1 MDQALATPAVA
12 AAKKTVLR
20 TAVAVAAVQASVITG
35 LVVWDAI
42 KRRSRSKRPG
52 FPHPGLFHSTIG
64 ESNITLYT
72 FGADLYSDM
81 LASIRGA
88 TKQIFVETFIWKNDE
103 TGHQFKDALNQ
114 AAERGVQVYVIYD
127 VFANL
132 VVPGSFFKFHP
143 AIHVYRFP
151 MFRPSLLLGSIR
163 STSLDHR
170 KLLVVD
176 DEIGFVGGYNIGS
189 LYATQ
194 WRDTHLRVTGTSV
207 WDIRNAF
214 VSVWNRQLAGR
225 NPKVTHTTPENWE
238 SRIRAINNIPA
249 SLVYPIRGIYLDAIG
264 RAQKSI
270 YITMAYFIPDQQI
283 LRALLEA
290 SERGV
295 DVRVILPRDSN
306 HVLSDWLSRGFYK
319 SLLDSGVRI
328 LLYRDAMIH
337 AKTATID
344 GQWTTI
350 GTANIDRLSLTGN
363 YETNLEIHD
372 DALAGNMEEVF
383 QVDSGNCDELTLAE
397 WGTRPWLA
405 RFSESVI
412 IPLRPFL

>member
-1 MDQALATPAVA
+1 MDHALPTPAVE

-20 TAVAVAAVQASVITG
+20 TAAAAAAVQGSVIAG
-35 LVVWDAI
+35 LVVWDTI

-52 FPHPGLFHSTIG
+52 FPHPGIFHSSIG
-64 ESNITLYT
+64 ESAITLYT
-72 FGADLYSDM
+72 FGADLYADM
-81 LASIRGA
+81 LALIRSA
-88 TKQIFVETFIWKNDE
+88 KKQIFIETFIWKNDE
-103 TGHQFKDALNQ
+103 TGHQFKDALNE
-114 AAERGVQVYVIYD
+114 AAERGVEVYIIYD

-151 MFRPSLLLGSIR
+151 MFRPSLLLGTIR

-170 KLLVVD
+170 KLLIVD
-176 DEIGFVGGYNIGS
+176 DETGFVGGYNIGS

-194 WRDTHLRVTGTSV
+194 WRDTHLRVTGTSA

-214 VSVWNRQLAGR
+214 VSVWNRQPAGR
-225 NPKVTHTTPENWE
+225 NPKILHTNPESWE

-249 SLVYPIRGIYLDAIG
+249 NLVYPIRGIYLDAIG
-264 RAQKSI
+264 RAKKNV

-306 HVLSDWLSRGFYK
+306 HVLSDWLSRGFYR
-319 SLLDSGVRI
+319 SLLDAGVRI

-344 GQWTTI
+344 GQWSTI

-372 DALAGNMEEVF
+372 DEFAANMEDVF
-383 QVDSGNCDELTLAE
+383 DVDSSNSHELTLEE
-397 WGTRPWLA
+397 WGTRPWVA

-412 IPLRPFL
+412 VPLRPFL

>member
-1 MDQALATPAVA
+1 
-12 AAKKTVLR
+12 
-20 TAVAVAAVQASVITG
+20 
-35 LVVWDAI
+35 
-42 KRRSRSKRPG
+42 
-52 FPHPGLFHSTIG
+52 
-64 ESNITLYT
+64 
-72 FGADLYSDM
+72 M

-114 AAERGVQVYVIYD
+114 AAERGVQVHVIYD

-225 NPKVTHTTPENWE
+225 NPKITHTTPENWE

-295 DVRVILPRDSN
+295 YVRVILPRDSN

>member
-52 FPHPGLFHSTIG
+52 FPHPGIFHSTIG

-72 FGADLYSDM
+72 FGADLYADM

-214 VSVWNRQLAGR
+214 VSVWNRQRAGR

>member
-1 MDQALATPAVA
+1 MDQAPPTPAVE
-12 AAKKTVLR
+12 AAKKIVLR
-20 TAVAVAAVQASVITG
+20 TAVAVAALQGSVITG
-35 LVVWDAI
+35 LVLWDAI

-52 FPHPGLFHSTIG
+52 FPHPGIFHSSIA

-72 FGADLYSDM
+72 FGADLYAGM
-81 LASIRGA
+81 LEAIRSA
-88 TKQIFVETFIWKNDE
+88 KKQIFIETFIWKNDE
-103 TGHQFKDALNQ
+103 TGQQFKDALND
-114 AAERGVQVYVIYD
+114 AAERGVKVHVIYD

-132 VVPGSFFKFHP
+132 VVPRSFFKFHP
-143 AIHVYRFP
+143 AVHVYRFP

-170 KLLVVD
+170 KLLIVD
-176 DEIGFVGGYNIGS
+176 DETGFVGGYNIGS

-194 WRDTHLRVTGTSV
+194 WRDTHLRVTGPSV

-214 VSVWNRQLAGR
+214 ITVWNRQLPGQ
-225 NPKVTHTTPENWE
+225 NPKIPHINPESWE

-264 RAQKSI
+264 RAKNHI

-283 LRALLEA
+283 LKALLEA

-306 HVLSDWLSRGFYK
+306 HVLSDWLSRGFYT
-319 SLLDSGVRI
+319 SMLNAGIRI
-328 LLYRDAMIH
+328 LLYKDAMIH

-344 GQWTTI
+344 GQWSTV

-372 DALAGNMEEVF
+372 EAFAANMEDVF
-383 QVDSGNCDELTLAE
+383 DVDSRNSEELVLDD
-397 WGTRPWLA
+397 WGTRPWVA

-412 IPLRPFL
+412 VPLRPFL

>member
-1 MDQALATPAVA
+1 MDHAPPAPAIA

-20 TAVAVAAVQASVITG
+20 TALAVASVQGSVMAG
-35 LVVWDAI
+35 LVIWDAI

-52 FPHPGLFHSTIG
+52 FPHPGIFHSRIG
-64 ESNITLYT
+64 ESDITLYT
-72 FGADLYSDM
+72 FGADLYADM

-88 TKQIFVETFIWKNDE
+88 KKQIFIETFIWKDDE
-103 TGHQFKDALNQ
+103 TGNQFKDALNE
-114 AAERGVQVYVIYD
+114 AAERGVKVYVIYD

-151 MFRPSLLLGSIR
+151 MFRPSLVLGSIR

-176 DEIGFVGGYNIGS
+176 DQTGFVGGYNIGS
-189 LYATQ
+189 LYATE
-194 WRDTHLRVTGTSV
+194 WRDSHLRVTGTSV

-214 VSVWNRQLAGR
+214 VTVWNGQFAGR
-225 NPKVTHTTPENWE
+225 NPKIRHTTPEGWE
-238 SRIRAINNIPA
+238 SRIRAVNNIPT
-249 SLVYPIRGIYLDAIG
+249 SLVYPIRGVYLDAIG
-264 RAQKSI
+264 RAKTHI

-283 LRALLEA
+283 LKALIEA
-290 SERGV
+290 SGRGV
-295 DVRVILPRDSN
+295 DVRLILPRDSN
-306 HVLSDWLSRGFYK
+306 HVLSDWLSRGFYRT
-319 SLLDSGVRI
+319 LLDTGVRI

-344 GQWTTI
+344 GQWSTI

-372 DALAGNMEEVF
+372 EAFAASMEKVF
-383 QVDSGNCDELTLAE
+383 EIDSGNSVELRLEE
-397 WGTRPWLA
+397 WGARPWLA
-405 RFSESVI
+405 RFSETVI
-412 IPLRPFL
+412 VPLRPFL

>member
-1 MDQALATPAVA
+1 MDHALPSPAIE

-20 TAVAVAAVQASVITG
+20 TAVAVAALQGSVITG
-35 LVVWDAI
+35 LVLWDAI

-52 FPHPGLFHSTIG
+52 FPHPGIFHSSIA

-72 FGADLYSDM
+72 FGADLYADM
-81 LASIRGA
+81 LEAIRGA
-88 TKQIFVETFIWKNDE
+88 KQQIFIETFIWKNDE
-103 TGHQFKDALNQ
+103 TGQQFKDALND
-114 AAERGVQVYVIYD
+114 AAERGVKVYVIYD

-132 VVPGSFFKFHP
+132 VVPGSFFRFHP

-151 MFRPSLLLGSIR
+151 MFRPSLLLGTIR

-170 KLLVVD
+170 KLLIVD
-176 DEIGFVGGYNIGS
+176 DETGFVGGYNIGS

-194 WRDTHLRVTGTSV
+194 WRDTHLRVTGPSV

-214 VSVWNRQLAGR
+214 VTVWNRQFPGR
-225 NPKVTHTTPENWE
+225 NPKIPHTTPESWE

-264 RAQKSI
+264 RATSHI

-283 LRALLEA
+283 LKALLEA

-306 HVLSDWLSRGFYK
+306 HVLSDWLSRGFYT
-319 SLLDSGVRI
+319 SMLDAGVRI
-328 LLYRDAMIH
+328 LLYRDAMVH

-344 GQWTTI
+344 GQWSTI

-372 DALAGNMEEVF
+372 EAFAANMEDVF
-383 QVDSGNCDELTLAE
+383 DVDSRNSHELTLEE
-397 WGTRPWLA
+397 WGTRPWVA

-412 IPLRPFL
+412 VPLRPFL

>member
-1 MDQALATPAVA
+1 MDQALATPAVE

-20 TAVAVAAVQASVITG
+20 TAVAAVQASVITG

-52 FPHPGLFHSTIG
+52 FPHPGIFHSSIG

-72 FGADLYSDM
+72 FGADLYADM

-225 NPKVTHTTPENWE
+225 NPKITHTTPENWE

-295 DVRVILPRDSN
+295 YVRVILPRDSN

>member
-1 MDQALATPAVA
+1 MDEVRPTPAVA
-12 AAKKTVLR
+12 AAKKTIVR
-20 TAVAVAAVQASVITG
+20 TAAAAAALQGSVITG

-42 KRRSRSKRPG
+42 KRRSRAKRSG
-52 FPHPGLFHSTIG
+52 FPHPGTFQSSIA
-64 ESNITLYT
+64 ESDITLYT
-72 FGADLYSDM
+72 YGADLYADM
-81 LASIRGA
+81 LEAIRGA
-88 TKQIFVETFIWKNDE
+88 KKQIFIETFIWKNDE

-114 AAERGVQVYVIYD
+114 AAERGVEVYVIFD

-132 VVPGSFFKFHP
+132 VVPGTFFTFHP
-143 AIHVYRFP
+143 SIHVYRFP
-151 MFRPSLLLGSIR
+151 MFRPSLLLGTIR

-170 KLLVVD
+170 KLLIVD
-176 DEIGFVGGYNIGS
+176 DKSGFVGGYNIGS

-194 WRDTHLRVTGTSV
+194 WRDTHLRVTGPSV

-214 VSVWNRQLAGR
+214 VSVWNHQFAGR
-225 NPKVTHTTPENWE
+225 NPKIPHTAPESWD

-249 SLVYPIRGIYLDAIG
+249 SLVYPIRGIYLDAIS
-264 RAQKSI
+264 RAKHHI

-283 LRALLEA
+283 LKALLEA

-306 HVLSDWLSRGFYK
+306 HVLSDWLSRGFYT
-319 SLLDSGVRI
+319 SMLNAGVRI
-328 LLYRDAMIH
+328 LLYKDAMIH

-344 GQWTTI
+344 GQWSTI

-372 DALAGNMEEVF
+372 ETFAANMENVF
-383 QVDSGNCDELTLAE
+383 DVDSRNSHELTMAE
-397 WGTRPWLA
+397 WHTRPWVA
-405 RFSESVI
+405 RFSESVL